1 MTFLA
6 PVVPIVVDASIAVA
20 YLAEEDPQVDAT
32 WATWVTAGR
41 SLIAP
46 AHFWPEVGNALRM
59 GRNAPP
65 HMAEALLQ
73 ALGRAGLETTDRGL
87 HGVLEAL
94 ALADRHRL
102 TVYDALYLWL
112 AIDID
117 AELATRDAAMIRA
130 ARAEGVPLAV

>member
-6 PVVPIVVDASIAVA
+6 PVVPVVVDASVAVA
-20 YLAEEDPQVDAT
+20 YLAEEDTQLDAT
-32 WATWVTAGR
+32 WSAWISAGR
-41 SLIAP
+41 ALVAP
-46 AHFWPEVGNALRM
+46 AHFWPEVGNALVR
-59 GRNAPP
+59 GRGAP
-65 HMAEALLQ
+65 ARAADVLLEE
-73 ALGRAGLETTDRGL
+73 LERTGLETTDRGL
-87 HGVLEAL
+87 HGVLASL